1 MKKLKIML
9 GLVLAGAFLYGCG
22 DSGLEFGFGAVATY
36 GVAEDTPGADVE
48 TEINYVAVTLDKKGV
63 IQDLRL
69 DTVQIKVAR
78 EGEALVLVD
87 SGSTSKEVLTKW
99 DLLEDYGMKGL
110 SSQIGIGKEWYEQAE
125 SFEKWTVGKTVS
137 EVKAKVKADHSLEG
151 GVDVGVSIHVNGFVD
166 ALEVAAANK
175 VAVQGKVAAIGV
187 GGVNTDSGTVPGDGY
202 DYTVA
207 GAAFDKDKKV
217 VAARIDTFQLLF
229 DNENKEEAVMDETQV
244 QIADG
249 VIRGK
254 QELKEEYGMKGL
266 SSQIGIGKE
275 WYEQAES
282 LAAHLIGKT
291 VSSALGTGA
300 SIENGADVGVSITI
314 SHYRDALLRAE
325 RSAFNKR
332 Y

>member
-9 GLVLAGAFLYGCG
+9 GLVLAGAFLHGCG
-22 DSGLEFGFGAVATY
+22 SSSLEFGFGAVATY

-48 TEINYVAVTLDKKGV
+48 TEINYVAATFDKKGV

-78 EGEALVLVD
+78 EDEALVLVD
-87 SGSTSKEVLTKW
+87 NVAEGKEVLTKW
-99 DLLEDYGMKGL
+99 DLLEDYGMKDL
-110 SSQIGIGKEWYEQAE
+110 STLIGIGKEWYEQAE
-125 SFEKWTVGKTVS
+125 SFEKWTVGKTVA
-137 EVKAKVKADHSLEG
+137 EVKAKVQEDHSLEG

-175 VAVQGKVAAIGV
+175 VKVQGKVAALGV
-187 GGVNTDSGTVPGDGY
+187 GGVNTISGTEPDDGY

-229 DNENKEEAVMDETQV
+229 DSENKEEAVMDETQV

-275 WYEQAES
+275 WYEQAAA
-282 LAAHLIGKT
+282 LADHLIGKT
-291 VSSALGTGA
+291 VNDALGAGETIA
-300 SIENGADVGVSITI
+300 NGADVGVSITV

-325 RSAFNKR
+325 HSAFNKR